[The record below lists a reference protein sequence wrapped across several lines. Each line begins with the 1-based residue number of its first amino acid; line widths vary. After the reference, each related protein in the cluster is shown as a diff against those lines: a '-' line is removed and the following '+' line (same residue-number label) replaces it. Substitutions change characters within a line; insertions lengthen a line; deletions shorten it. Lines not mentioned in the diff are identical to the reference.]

1 MHIWKDIKTFL
12 VVFFFFYYF
21 FFGTFCVH
29 HHEVIRARA
38 AMARKVVQAMGAPRP
53 LRTDVCEQVDPTC
66 CFENVGLMLVKA
78 LSEGKHLLHQN
89 HTLAF

>member
-1 MHIWKDIKTFL
+1 
-12 VVFFFFYYF
+12 
-21 FFGTFCVH
+21 
-29 HHEVIRARA
+29 
-38 AMARKVVQAMGAPRP
+38 MARKVVQAMGAPRP

-78 LSEGKHLLHQN
+78 LSEGKHLLHQS